1 MIRPLNTLVLDL
13 THKFSLFRLALRQK
27 FLNCKFQLMI
37 QRNPLHSVVD
47 GLRFERSLGSFVL
60 ISLVLLL
67 SSYFVIQ
74 LFASLPAVP
83 VKKME
88 LQQQMA
94 GALECVE
101 NPKSYLISMD
111 KEQEEKFRNQALKLG
126 KLPGLTVSLHVVQD
140 QENFWSIA
148 SKYNVNIDTI
158 IGANPYLTHYYARKG
173 QELVILNRKGALHI
187 VRKGENLS
195 SIATLYGVEKT
206 ELKKANGLG
215 IFTIKPGTILF
226 VPDAYPRMLTPEMA
240 KTYSK
245 RHIFCSPIG
254 GKYTSGFG
262 WRTHPVTGGRNFHT
276 GLDFRARYG
285 APISAAASGVVAFSG
300 EAGGY
305 GKLVIIQHKDGYQT
319 YYAHNSSLL
328 VSPGQKVRQGQIISR
343 AGDTGTVN
351 ATHLH
356 FEIRKDGQPVN
367 PAAYLW

>member
-1 MIRPLNTLVLDL
+1 
-13 THKFSLFRLALRQK
+13 
-27 FLNCKFQLMI
+27 MI
-37 QRNPLHSVVD
+37 QRNPLHSFLD

-83 VKKME
+83 VKKVE
-88 LQQQMA
+88 IQEEMA
-94 GALECVE
+94 GAIECLTDS
-101 NPKSYLISMD
+101 KTYLISMD
-111 KEQEEKFRNQALKLG
+111 KEQAERFRKQALKLG
-126 KLPGLTVSLHVVQD
+126 KLPGLTVSLHTVKD
-140 QENFWSIA
+140 KENFWSIA
-148 SKYNVNIDTI
+148 SLYKINIDTI

-173 QELVILNRKGALHI
+173 QELLILNQKGALHV
-187 VRKGENLS
+187 VRKGERLS
-195 SIATLYGVEKT
+195 AIASLYGVEKA

-226 VPDAYPRMLTPEMA
+226 IPDSYPRMLTPEMA

-254 GKYTSGFG
+254 GKYTSGYG
-262 WRTHPVTGGRNFHT
+262 WRTHPVRGGRNFHT

-285 APISAAASGVVAFSG
+285 APISSAASGVVVFSG
-300 EAGGY
+300 VAGGY
-305 GKLVIIQHKDGYQT
+305 GKMVIIQHRDNYQT
-319 YYAHNSSLL
+319 YYAHNSSLH
-328 VSPGQKVRQGQIISR
+328 VAPGQKVRQGQIIAR
-343 AGDTGTVN
+343 AGNTGTVN